1 MSIASTKSKGNCHQ
15 ARTGQFFTKSREPL
29 DIKIAAALHLAGL
42 NYDFVATFDHTD
54 TEQITI
60 AIRKIRKNMTGTF
73 DASELLQQLEKLNQP
88 SQNSH

>member
-1 MSIASTKSKGNCHQ
+1 MSIASTKSKGHRHQ

-60 AIRKIRKNMTGTF
+60 AIRKIRKNMTVTF
-73 DASELLQQLEKLNQP
+73 DASEL
-88 SQNSH
+88 